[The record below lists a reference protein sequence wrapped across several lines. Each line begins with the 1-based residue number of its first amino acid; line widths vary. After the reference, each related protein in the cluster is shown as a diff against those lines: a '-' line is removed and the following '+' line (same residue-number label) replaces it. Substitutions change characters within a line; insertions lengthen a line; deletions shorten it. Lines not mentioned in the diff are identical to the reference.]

1 MRIRAI
7 LLFLVIGII
16 IVMRTFRGDR
26 AGRKKKQ

>member
-7 LLFLVIGII
+7 LIVLVIGII

-26 AGRKKKQ
+26 TRRKKE